1 MAITVNYTCLQCV
14 VYREAKKRKKQN
26 TNFIVEDRYIA
37 TLGEIKML
45 IPMAEIIVGVVHF
58 KKKP

>member
-1 MAITVNYTCLQCV
+1 MHSVWFTEKQ
-14 VYREAKKRKKQN
+14 KKEKNQN
-26 TNFIVEDRYIA
+26 TNFIVDDRYIA

-58 KKKP
+58 KKKT